1 MFNLTEKYFQV
12 RVAGGLQDD
21 VREEYGCSLQNGL
34 GSSLKYQLSLTRRI
48 YICML
53 YAYIYIYIYIYM
65 HIVYCIFC
73 SGNENQFEACL
84 SVFWFSVNIFI
95 YVV

>member
-21 VREEYGCSLQNGL
+21 VREEDGCSLQNGL

-48 YICML
+48 YMYVICI
-53 YAYIYIYIYIYM
+53 YIYIYIYIY
-65 HIVYCIFC
+65 ICI
-73 SGNENQFEACL
+73 
-84 SVFWFSVNIFI
+84 
-95 YVV
+95 

>member
-1 MFNLTEKYFQV
+1 MH
-12 RVAGGLQDD
+12 
-21 VREEYGCSLQNGL
+21 
-34 GSSLKYQLSLTRRI
+34 I
-48 YICML
+48 YIYSYIYI
-53 YAYIYIYIYIYM
+53 YAYIYIYMHIYIYIYIYM